1 VALRPR
7 LYVMLSVVDE
17 KDEGGTNS
25 DNAGLTTVM
34 LVPSAHSRIRPAVA
48 TTIWPPRHLGTGLL
62 AAAPPPR
69 AGGGAAA
76 AQPPRRA

>member
-1 VALRPR
+1 
-7 LYVMLSVVDE
+7 MLSVVDE

-62 AAAPPPR
+62 AARR
-69 AGGGAAA
+69 ARPARAASACAARAAA
-76 AQPPRRA
+76 RRP

>member
-1 VALRPR
+1 
-7 LYVMLSVVDE
+7 MLSVVDE

-48 TTIWPPRHLGTGLL
+48 TTILEYGRLGTS
-62 AAAPPPR
+62 ASSAD
-69 AGGGAAA
+69 
-76 AQPPRRA
+76 PRRSAFWLYHIKN